1 MVSMFRIREE
11 DFVMKIIIVG
21 AAGAVGNMGATLSI
35 DPSLL
40 ACQQLPQDDN
50 EAMRSVAPYCEICRL
65 AFSKAVEGCLSG
77 QVFIVERS

>member
-11 DFVMKIIIVG
+11 DFVMKMIIVG

-40 ACQQLPQDDN
+40 ACQQLPQGDN
-50 EAMRSVAPYCEICRL
+50 EAM
-65 AFSKAVEGCLSG
+65 
-77 QVFIVERS
+77 